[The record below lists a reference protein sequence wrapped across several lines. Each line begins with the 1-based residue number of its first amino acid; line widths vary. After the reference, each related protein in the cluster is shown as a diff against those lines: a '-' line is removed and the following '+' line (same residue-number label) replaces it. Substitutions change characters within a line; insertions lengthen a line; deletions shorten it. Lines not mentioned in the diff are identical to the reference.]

1 MTPLLLGLLAGTVVF
16 LLLGPG
22 PMPGRP
28 TPLSRL
34 YAKLGAV
41 PSVRST
47 PTARPPWVRKL
58 PLKPLAA
65 LVGQAYPARWRE
77 RMERQ
82 LRISRLD
89 ATHTYDDVLAM
100 KVAATLACGFYAT
113 LMYLKG
119 RDPYLAA
126 FMTGLAAI
134 GFMYPDVWL
143 ASRARKRQEQIRR
156 ELPAVLSALAVA
168 LEAGLNLMA
177 ALAEVTRERQG
188 ALAFEL
194 RQAVELYERGLAP
207 ADALERVALRLEV
220 SEFTVTLTG
229 LMQAFAKGSGH
240 VVSTVR
246 TQAAEAWQK
255 RKRRAEAMA
264 QTASIKLFM
273 PIALLALPG
282 FMIFLLGPAVLE
294 VIDYLLR

>member
-1 MTPLLLGLLAGTVVF
+1 MVTLLSLLAGVAIF
-16 LLLGPG
+16 LVLGPG

-34 YAKLGAV
+34 YARLGAT
-41 PSVRST
+41 PIRTSPAVR
-47 PTARPPWVRKL
+47 APWVRKL
-58 PLKPLAA
+58 PLGPLVA
-65 LVGQAYPARWRE
+65 LLRQSYPARLRE
-77 RMERQ
+77 KMERQ

-89 ATHTYDDVLAM
+89 ATHTYDDILAM
-100 KVAATLACGFYAT
+100 KVAAVLACGFYGA
-113 LMYLKG
+113 LIYIKG
-119 RDPYLAA
+119 RDPLLAG
-126 FMTGLAAI
+126 FLGLLGAMS
-134 GFMYPDVWL
+134 FMYPDVWL
-143 ASRARKRQEQIRR
+143 ASKARKRQEQIRR
-156 ELPAVLSALAVA
+156 ELPAFLSALAVA
-168 LEAGLNLMA
+168 LEAGLTLMA
-177 ALAEVTRERQG
+177 AIAEVTRERQG

-194 RQAVELYERGLAP
+194 RQAVDLYDRGLSP
-207 ADALERVALRLEV
+207 AEALERVALRLEV

-240 VVSTVR
+240 VVGTVR

-294 VIDYLLR
+294 VIDYLLK

>member
-1 MTPLLLGLLAGTVVF
+1 MPIFLGLMAGCAIF

-34 YAKLGAV
+34 YAKLGA
-41 PSVRST
+41 SRVRT
-47 PTARPPWVRKL
+47 APAARPPWVRKL
-58 PLKPLAA
+58 PVTPLVAILRQTFTPHFRA
-65 LVGQAYPARWRE
+65 KL
-77 RMERQ
+77 ERQ
-82 LRISRLD
+82 LRIARLD

-100 KVAATLACGFYAT
+100 KVAAALACGLYAV

-126 FMTGLAAI
+126 FMTGLAAM

-143 ASRARKRQEQIRR
+143 AAKAGRRQGQIRR
-156 ELPAVLSALAVA
+156 ELPAFLSALAVA
-168 LEAGLNLMA
+168 LEAGLNLMGA
-177 ALAEVTRERQG
+177 IAEVTRDRQG

-194 RQAVELYERGLAP
+194 RQAVELYERGLSP
-207 ADALERVALRLEV
+207 AEALERVALRLEV

-294 VIDYLLR
+294 VIDYLLK

>member
-1 MTPLLLGLLAGTVVF
+1 MLPTFLGFLAGVAIF

-28 TPLSRL
+28 TRLSRL
-34 YAKLGAV
+34 YAKLGAT
-41 PSVRST
+41 PVRAT

-58 PLKPLAA
+58 PLAMLVA
-65 LVGQAYPARWRE
+65 LVRQTYPLRFRE
-77 RMERQ
+77 RMVRQ
-82 LRISRLD
+82 LRTSRLD
-89 ATHTYDDVLAM
+89 ATHTYDDIIAM
-100 KVAATLACGFYAT
+100 KVVGALASGFYAV

-126 FMTGLAAI
+126 FMASLAAM

-143 ASRARKRQEQIRR
+143 ASKARQRQEQIRR
-156 ELPAVLSALAVA
+156 ELPAFLSTLAVA

-177 ALAEVTRERQG
+177 AIAEVTRGRQG

-194 RQAVELYERGLAP
+194 RQAVDLYERGLAP

-246 TQAAEAWQK
+246 TQATEAWQK
-255 RKRRAEAMA
+255 RKQRAEAMA

-294 VIDYLLR
+294 VIDYLLK

>member
-1 MTPLLLGLLAGTVVF
+1 MIPLMLGLIAGVAVF
-16 LLLGPG
+16 LVLGPG
-22 PMPGRP
+22 PRPGRP
-28 TPLSRL
+28 TPLSKL
-34 YAKLGAV
+34 YARLGAL
-41 PSVRST
+41 PVRATQTS
-47 PTARPPWVRKL
+47 RPPWVRKL
-58 PLKPLAA
+58 PIAPLVA
-65 LVGQAYPARWRE
+65 LVRQNYPTRFRE
-77 RMERQ
+77 RMDRQ

-89 ATHTYDDVLAM
+89 ATHTYDDILGM
-100 KVAATLACGFYAT
+100 KVAAGLACGFYAG

-119 RDPYLAA
+119 RDPYLGA
-126 FMTGLAAI
+126 FMTGLAVL

-143 ASRARKRQEQIRR
+143 ASKARKRQEQIRR
-156 ELPAVLSALAVA
+156 ELPAILSALAVA

-177 ALAEVTRERQG
+177 ALAEVTRERSG

-194 RQAVELYERGLAP
+194 RQAVDLYERGLAP
-207 ADALERVALRLEV
+207 ADALERVAVRLEV

-240 VVSTVR
+240 VVSAVR

-294 VIDYLLR
+294 VIDYLLK

>member
-1 MTPLLLGLLAGTVVF
+1 MLPSLLGLLAGGAVF

-28 TPLSRL
+28 TPLARL
-34 YAKLGAV
+34 YAKLGAT
-41 PSVRST
+41 PVRSVPAT
-47 PTARPPWVRKL
+47 KPPWVRKL
-58 PLKPLAA
+58 PLAPLSA
-65 LVGQAYPARWRE
+65 LVRQAYPRRWQE

-89 ATHTYDDVLAM
+89 ATHTYDDILAM
-100 KVAATLACGFYAT
+100 KVAAALACGFYA
-113 LMYLKG
+113 LLLFLKG
-119 RDPYLAA
+119 RDALLAA
-126 FMTGLAAI
+126 FMTGLAAM
-134 GFMYPDVWL
+134 GFMYPDIWL
-143 ASRARKRQEQIRR
+143 ASKARKRQEQIRR

-177 ALAEVTRERQG
+177 AIAEVTRGRSG

-194 RQAVELYERGLAP
+194 RQAVDLYERGLPP

-240 VVSTVR
+240 VVGTVR
-246 TQAAEAWQK
+246 TQATEAWQK

-294 VIDYLLR
+294 VIDYLLK